1 MVLGRVPGGIFRR
14 RLHVACQ
21 GLQHGGALS
30 PGDTVPS
37 AAIPTPHPR
46 IPAPQL
52 TPPTAALPP
61 SDQLIDY
68 LIEGAYQRYLE
79 RRGSQPHT
87 AACHELA
94 HGMDEHNHHA

>member
-1 MVLGRVPGGIFRR
+1 MPGAASWG
-14 RLHVACQ
+14 VQ
-21 GLQHGGALS
+21 GDS
-30 PGDTVPS
+30 VPS
-37 AAIPTPHPR
+37 TATPTPHPR
-46 IPAPQL
+46 IPAPLLIPTPHPCIPAPLL
-52 TPPTAALPP
+52 TPPTAPLPP
-61 SDQLIDY
+61 SEQLIDY